1 MLLNSESFNLRYQWC
16 KFIKVQ
22 HYSKSLFYYRKL
34 WLLERAGAEV
44 LCRRGSAKKTIW
56 NWRCKGAEWRS

>member
-1 MLLNSESFNLRYQWC
+1 MLLNSENFNLRYQWC

-34 WLLERAGAEV
+34 GLPEPVGAKA
-44 LCRRGSAKKTIW
+44 LCRHLTGNSSLW
-56 NWRCKGAEWRS
+56 SW